1 MEHKRNRLTF
11 GLGTIGRDMV
21 YSMISMFLI
30 VYLTD
35 ILDVP
40 NNVLWWI
47 NSIML
52 ACRVFDALNDPVM
65 GVVVDNTRTRWGK
78 FKPWIAFGAL
88 MSGIIT
94 VLLFTDFGLHN
105 AQFIVA
111 FGILYL
117 FWGVAFT
124 TNDISYWSMLPSLST
139 DQKEREKIGALA
151 RIFANVGLFA
161 VVAGIEPITQALGNA
176 LGSMEKAYFA
186 FAIGIVAIMWIGQL
200 ITLFGVKEQK
210 VFKPEETTTLKGMIT
225 AIFKN
230 DQLLFT
236 AIAMVLFMIGYVT
249 TTSFGWYYFKY
260 AYGDAGMY
268 SIFAAILGVSQILGL
283 AVFPLFSKR
292 FSRRALYTGGTAL
305 MVLGYIIFFFAPMN
319 MLVIGPAGI
328 LLFVGQ
334 SFVQLLIL
342 MFLADTVEYGQWK
355 LGKRNE
361 SVTFALQPFINKM
374 GGAVAGWVVG
384 ATAIISGINDAEKI
398 VENAN
403 TIGVDAAIAAAAEN
417 AKITVMEGPNGIQ
430 AILTP
435 NGMIMLKLAMLILP
449 LLLILAGYLVYRYKY
464 KIDAD
469 MYKKIITDLKERGD
483 IKGEI

>member
-1 MEHKRNRLTF
+1 MGSKHNRLTF

-30 VYLTD
+30 VYLTEVLD
-35 ILDVP
+35 IA

-47 NSIML
+47 NGIML

-65 GVVVDNTRTRWGK
+65 GVIVDNTRSRWGK
-78 FKPWIAFGAL
+78 FKPWIAIGAFT
-88 MSGIIT
+88 SGVIT
-94 VLLFTDFGLHN
+94 VLLFTDFGLQN
-105 AQFIVA
+105 AQFIIA

-117 FWGVAFT
+117 FWGIAFT

-139 DQKEREKIGALA
+139 DQKEREKIGAIA
-151 RIFANVGLFA
+151 RICANVGLFF
-161 VVAGIEPITQALGNA
+161 VVAGIVPITQAIGSA
-176 LGSMEKAYFA
+176 VGSMKQAYFI
-186 FAIGIVAIMWIGQL
+186 FAIAIVAVMWIGQL
-200 ITLFGVKEQK
+200 ITLLGVKEKKFRQQP
-210 VFKPEETTTLKGMIT
+210 VTTVKGMIA

-236 AIAMVLFMIGYVT
+236 AIAMVLFMIGYNI
-249 TTSFGWYYFKY
+249 TTSFGLYFFKY
-260 AYGDAGMY
+260 AYGDAGMF
-268 SIFAAILGVSQILGL
+268 SIFAAILGVSQIVAL

-435 NGMIMLKLAMLILP
+435 NGMIILKLAMLILP